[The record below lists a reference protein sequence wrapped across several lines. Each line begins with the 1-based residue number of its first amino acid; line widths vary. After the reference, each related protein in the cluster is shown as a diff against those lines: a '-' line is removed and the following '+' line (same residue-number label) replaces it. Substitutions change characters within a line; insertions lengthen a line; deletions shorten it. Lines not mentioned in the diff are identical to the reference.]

1 MLPKIDVPTYDV
13 TLPSNSQTI
22 TVRPFLVKE
31 EKLLLMAV
39 KSDDAQEIIRATK
52 QIINNCIISPEIN
65 IDSLPFFDID
75 YLFIA
80 LRAKSIGET
89 IDVNFICQN
98 DLDGNKCGGK
108 FTVPIDISQIGVEN
122 NDKSRLD
129 IKFHDDLIFKMRY
142 PSYSVMKLIDDKADQ
157 LETKIKIIMACVDK
171 IFTRGQYFTNKDF
184 TPAELQDF
192 IENLTQE
199 QFEKLTDFVA
209 TFPSFYAKGS
219 GKCLKCGKEHNV
231 RYKDFINFF
240 R

>member
-1 MLPKIDVPTYDV
+1 MLPKIDVPTYDLK
-13 TLPSNSQTI
+13 LPSNGQTI

-52 QIINNCIISPEIN
+52 QIINNCIISPEID
-65 IDSLPFFDID
+65 IETLPFFDID

-80 LRAKSIGET
+80 LRAKSVGES
-89 IDVNFICQN
+89 IDINFICQN
-98 DLDGNKCGGK
+98 EVEGVKCGGK
-108 FTVPIDISQIGVEN
+108 FTVAIDISNIDVEN

-129 IKFHDDLIFKMRY
+129 IKFHDDLIFKMKY
-142 PSYSVMKLIDDKADQ
+142 PSYSVMKQIDEKASP
-157 LETKIKIIMACVDK
+157 LETSIRIIMACVDK
-171 IFTRGQYFTNKDF
+171 IFTKGQYYTNKDF

-199 QFEKLTDFVA
+199 QFAKLEEFTQS
-209 TFPSFYAKGS
+209 FPSFYAKGS
-219 GKCLKCGKEHNV
+219 GKCIKCGKEHNV